1 MTDATILLSSALAL
15 PGVLLLLC
23 LFPSVRAQMPKFAVI
38 APVPA
43 LAAACFAGRDPS
55 AVFAA
60 HFFHVDLALDIAG
73 TLLLAAAA
81 ILWICAGL
89 YAATEM
95 RSTRNAG
102 NFSAWWLTAMLGNF
116 GVVMSAD
123 IASFYLFLAVGTI
136 GAYGMI
142 MHTMTPD
149 ARRASVTYV
158 GFALAGEA
166 SILIGLVLL
175 AAASPDHSLLIRD
188 AVAGLS
194 TSPWRDLTVA
204 LLALGFGLKIGLA
217 PLHIWM
223 PLAYTAAPIPA
234 AAVLSG
240 AAVKAGV
247 IGLIRFMPFDA
258 GSVNVGT
265 GLAMVGIVSTF
276 YGVAVGITRANPKT
290 ILAYSSISQ
299 MGVIA
304 TLIGI
309 GLATANAG
317 VAIAA
322 AFYGAHHVLVKGGLF
337 LAAGIGVS
345 DRRNGW
351 LVFVPAAVLAFAL
364 AGLPFT
370 GGYLAKEAVKPF
382 IGEGAFAI
390 FAALSAAGTTL
401 LMLFFVTRL
410 GSAPHDPRGTPTA
423 SGLLVPWL
431 ATAFFAIAIPWLS
444 LSLTDAIPISEVN
457 SIADLWSA
465 IWPILIGGGLVA
477 LWLNQKRQPREIDVA
492 SAADIIR
499 RVMTICTSTVERAE
513 AILRQWQAGSIS
525 LLAVTT
531 VLIVII
537 ATGR

>member
-60 HFFHVDLALDIAG
+60 HFFQVDLALDIAG
-73 TLLLAAAA
+73 TLLLSAAA

-95 RSTRNAG
+95 RSSMNAG

-116 GVVMSAD
+116 GIVMSAD
-123 IASFYLFLAVGTI
+123 IASFYLFLAIGTI

-142 MHTMTPD
+142 MHTMKPD
-149 ARRASVTYV
+149 ARRASVTYI

-166 SILIGLVLL
+166 SIL
-175 AAASPDHSLLIRD
+175 
-188 AVAGLS
+188 
-194 TSPWRDLTVA
+194 PWRDLTVA
-204 LLALGFGLKIGLA
+204 FLALGFGLKIGLA

-265 GLAMVGIVSTF
+265 CLAMVGIVSTF

-304 TLIGI
+304 TLIGT

-410 GSAPHDPRGTPTA
+410 GNAPHDPRGTPTA

-444 LSLTDAIPISEVN
+444 LSLTDAIPISDVN

-465 IWPILIGGGLVA
+465 IWPILIGSGLVA

-492 SAADIIR
+492 SAADIFR
-499 RVMTICTSTVERAE
+499 RVMTICASTVERAE

>member
-23 LFPSVRAQMPKFAVI
+23 LFTSVRAQMPKFAVI

-55 AVFAA
+55 TVFAA
-60 HFFHVDLALDIAG
+60 HFFQIDLALDIAG

-89 YAATEM
+89 YAAAEM
-95 RSTRNAG
+95 HGARNAG

-116 GVVMSAD
+116 GVFMSAD
-123 IASFYLFLAVGTI
+123 IASFYLFLAIGTI

-142 MHTMTPD
+142 MHPMTPD

-166 SILIGLVLL
+166 SVLIGLVLL
-175 AAASPDHSLLIRD
+175 AAASPGHSLLIRD

-204 LLALGFGLKIGLA
+204 FLALGFGLKIGLA

-265 GLAMVGIVSTF
+265 GLVMLGIVSTF
-276 YGVAVGITRANPKT
+276 YGVAAGITRANPKT
-290 ILAYSSISQ
+290 VLAYSSISQ

-304 TLIGI
+304 TLIGV
-309 GLATANAG
+309 GLAMANAG
-317 VAIAA
+317 VAAA
-322 AFYGAHHVLVKGGLF
+322 AGFYAAHHVLVKGGLF
-337 LAAGIGVS
+337 LATGIGVS
-345 DRRNGW
+345 DRRNRW
-351 LVFVPAAVLAFAL
+351 LVFVPAAVLALAL
-364 AGLPFT
+364 AGLPLT

-401 LMLFFVTRL
+401 LMLFFMARL
-410 GSAPHDPRGTPTA
+410 GSASQDRPGTPTA

-431 ATAFFAIAIPWLS
+431 AAAFFAIAIPWLS
-444 LSLTDAIPISEVN
+444 ISLTDAIPISEVN

-465 IWPILIGGGLVA
+465 IWPMLIGGGLVA
-477 LWLNQKRQPREIDVA
+477 LWLNQKRQPRDIDVA
-492 SAADIIR
+492 SAADTIR
-499 RVMTICTSTVERAE
+499 RVMTICTSPVERAE

-525 LLAVTT
+525 LLAITT

>member
-1 MTDATILLSSALAL
+1 MTDATILLFSALAL

-23 LFPSVRAQMPKFAVI
+23 LFPSVRAQMPKFTVI
-38 APVPA
+38 APLPA
-43 LAAACFAGRDPS
+43 LAAAWFAGRDPS
-55 AVFAA
+55 VVFAA
-60 HFFHVDLALDIAG
+60 HFFQVDLALDVAG

-89 YAATEM
+89 YAATE
-95 RSTRNAG
+95 THNARNAG

-116 GVVMSAD
+116 GVFMSAD

-136 GAYGMI
+136 GAYGLI

-149 ARRASVTYV
+149 ARRASVTYI

-175 AAASPDHSLLIRD
+175 AAASPGHSLLIRD

-204 LLALGFGLKIGLA
+204 FLALGFGLKIGLA

-258 GSVNVGT
+258 GSVNIGT

-290 ILAYSSISQ
+290 VLAYSSISQ

-304 TLIGI
+304 TLIGT

-322 AFYGAHHVLVKGGLF
+322 AFYAAHHVLVKGGLF
-337 LAAGIGVS
+337 LATGIGVS
-345 DRRNGW
+345 DKRKNW
-351 LVFVPAAVLAFAL
+351 LVFVPAAILALAL
-364 AGLPFT
+364 AGLPLT

-401 LMLFFVTRL
+401 LMLFFMNRL
-410 GSAPHDPRGTPTA
+410 GSASHDAPGTPTA

-444 LSLTDAIPISEVN
+444 LSPTDTIPTSEVN

-465 IWPILIGGGLVA
+465 IWPMLIGGGLVA
-477 LWLNQKRQPREIDVA
+477 LWLNQKRQPRNMDVG
-492 SAADIIR
+492 SEADTIQ
-499 RVMTICTSTVERAE
+499 RVMTICASPVERAE

>member
-15 PGVLLLLC
+15 PGILLLLC
-23 LFPSVRAQMPKFAVI
+23 LFPSARMRMPALAVM

-43 LAAACFAGRDPS
+43 LAAALFAERDTP
-55 AVFAA
+55 VTVAA
-60 HFFHVDLALDIAG
+60 HFFQATLALDTAG
-73 TLLLAAAA
+73 TMLLAAAA

-89 YAATEM
+89 YAVTEM
-95 RSTRNAG
+95 RGAANAG

-116 GVVMSAD
+116 GIFLSAD

-136 GAYGMI
+136 GAYGLI
-142 MHTMTPD
+142 MHMMTPD

-158 GFALAGEA
+158 GFALVGEA

-175 AAASPDHSLLIRD
+175 AAATPDNSLLIRD

-204 LLALGFGLKIGLA
+204 FFALGFGLKIGLA

-247 IGLIRFMPFDA
+247 IGFIRFMPFDA
-258 GSVNVGT
+258 GLSNVGVV
-265 GLAMVGIVSTF
+265 LAVAGIVSTI

-290 ILAYSSISQ
+290 ILAYSSVSQ

-304 TLIGI
+304 TLIGT

-317 VAIAA
+317 VAVAA
-322 AFYGAHHVLVKGGLF
+322 GFYAAHHVLVKGGLF
-337 LAAGIGVS
+337 LATGIGVS
-345 DRRNGW
+345 DKRNGG
-351 LVFVPAAVLAFAL
+351 LVFVPATVIALAL

-382 IGEGAFAI
+382 IGEGTFAI
-390 FAALSAAGTTL
+390 FAAVSSAGTTL
-401 LMLFFVTRL
+401 LMLFFMNRL
-410 GSAPHDPRGTPTA
+410 SNASPDQKEAPMHPA
-423 SGLLVPWL
+423 LLVSWL
-431 ATAFFAIAIPWLS
+431 AMAFFAIAIPWLS
-444 LSLTDAIPISEVN
+444 FSLVYANPLSEAF

-465 IWPILIGGGLVA
+465 IWPILIGAVLIV
-477 LWLNQKRQPREIDVA
+477 LWLSQARQPREIDVTSEA
-492 SAADIIR
+492 YSIR
-499 RVMTICTSTVERAE
+499 RVTTICSSLFERAE

-531 VLIVII
+531 VLIVIL